1 MAADGRWQ
9 VCIIAVA
16 VASVLHCC
24 CCARWQVCIIAVA
37 VAGAHYCFLLWQV
50 AGGRWQFVAGAGGRW
65 QVCIIAF
72 AVAGGLFVVVAVAG
86 DRWQQMVDG
95 RCASL
100 LLLWQVRF
108 IVVAVAVAFYSVV

>member
-1 MAADGRWQ
+1 M
-9 VCIIAVA
+9 
-16 VASVLHCC
+16 
-24 CCARWQVCIIAVA
+24 
-37 VAGAHYCFLLWQV
+37 

-65 QVCIIAF
+65 QQV
-72 AVAGGLFVVVAVAG
+72 
-86 DRWQQMVDG
+86 VDG

>member
-1 MAADGRWQ
+1 MA
-9 VCIIAVA
+9 
-16 VASVLHCC
+16 
-24 CCARWQVCIIAVA
+24 
-37 VAGAHYCFLLWQV
+37 
-50 AGGRWQFVAGAGGRW
+50 AGGRW